1 MSRQP
6 SLFAPL
12 IWSVSDLTRYLRI
25 LLEDDPALQDV
36 WVRGEISNLSRP
48 VSGHVYFTIK
58 DAGAS
63 LRCVMWRSEAARL
76 RLPLQDGLAVE
87 AHGTISIYEPAGQYQ
102 LYVDAIRPQGE
113 GALYQ
118 EFLRLKQR
126 LEAEGL
132 FDEARKRPLPLLPR
146 RIGVVTSPSGAALRD
161 ILNTLRRRLPLVEVV
176 LAPSSVQGDE
186 AVPELVAALEALNR
200 YLKPDVILL
209 ARGGGSMEDL
219 WAFNDERVVRAVA
232 ASEAPVISGVGH
244 QTDFTLVDF
253 AADVRAPTPTAA
265 AELAT
270 PLTLEDL
277 LANVGGLEE
286 RLGLAMEGLLER
298 RKRDLQE
305 LEAGLR
311 FASPIHRLQ
320 REQQRLDERAR
331 RLLAAVAQGLEREA
345 LQLKGLERRLQALS
359 PLAVL
364 SRGYAILSDLQTGE
378 PIVHVRQVVPGMHFV
393 VRLADGRFEAWAGD
407 KKEEFFDE
415 GDL

>member
-12 IWSVSDLTRYLRI
+12 IWSVSELTRYLRV
-25 LLEDDPALQDV
+25 LLEGDPALQDV

-48 VSGHVYFTIK
+48 ASGHVYFTIK
-58 DAGAS
+58 DQGAS

-76 RLPLQDGLAVE
+76 RLPLQDGLAIE
-87 AHGTISIYEPAGQYQ
+87 AHGNISVYEPSGQYQ
-102 LYVDAIRPQGE
+102 LYVDAIQPQGE
-113 GALYQ
+113 GVLYQ

-176 LAPSSVQGDE
+176 LSPSSVQGDE

-200 YLKPDVILL
+200 YSKPDVILL
-209 ARGGGSMEDL
+209 ARGGGSIEDL

-277 LANVGGLEE
+277 LAGIERFQE
-286 RLGLAMEGLLER
+286 RLILAVESALER
-298 RKRDLQE
+298 RKRDLQQ
-305 LEAGLR
+305 LEARLR
-311 FASPIHRLQ
+311 FVSPAHRLQ
-320 REQQRLDERAR
+320 MEQQRLDERIR
-331 RLLAAVAQGLEREA
+331 RLTGAVAQGLEREA

-364 SRGYAILSDLQTGE
+364 SRGYAILSDPQSGQ
-378 PIVHVRQVVPGMHFV
+378 PIVRLRQIVPGMHFWV
-393 VRLADGRFEAWAGD
+393 SLADGRFEAWAGE
-407 KKEEFFDE
+407 KKEEVFNE
-415 GDL
+415 GNS